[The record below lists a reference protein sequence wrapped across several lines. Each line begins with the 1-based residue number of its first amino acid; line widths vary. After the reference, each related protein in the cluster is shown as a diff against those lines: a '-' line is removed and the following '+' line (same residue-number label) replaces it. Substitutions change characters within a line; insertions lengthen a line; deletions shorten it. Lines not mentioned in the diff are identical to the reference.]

1 MTLNFVP
8 YCGGLIMNKFVK
20 MAAVSLALLGSSYA
34 VAASS
39 TTPVNASSIYPYSSS
54 HWNKNRKVRVN
65 IIKVTFRR
73 YDALKDRFVR
83 GTKKYYYSDVIRV
96 RKAGEF
102 EGWVLAGTKPGSRY
116 WWVNTRANTKW
127 FRDYYKLH
135 KTGWNGN
142 TLTDER
148 GNKLTVDSI
157 QVVDFEESGLP
168 NTDVLIN
175 GSFKSNRIYTP
186 LKPTSWIDKNVFVYP
201 SDKTSKDTLF
211 TQDDQIELSAFEG
224 TDAHAVMNSDKEF
237 TSDDGT
243 VSVSIPLS
251 ATKASDVSSSY
262 TIEDFDGHKKTFPA
276 TRLTLSQYKQNFD
289 FEDDDDE

>member
-1 MTLNFVP
+1 
-8 YCGGLIMNKFVK
+8 MNKFVK

-34 VAASS
+34 VSASS

-65 IIKVTFRR
+65 ITKVTFRK
-73 YDALKDRFVR
+73 YDALKGRYVR
-83 GTKKYYYSDVIRV
+83 GTKKYYYSDVITV

-127 FRDYYKLH
+127 FKDYYKLH

-148 GNKLTVDSI
+148 GNKLTVDSV
-157 QVVDFEESGLP
+157 QVVGFENDGLP

-175 GSFKSNRIYTP
+175 GSFKSNRTYTP
-186 LKPTSWIDKNVFVYP
+186 LKPTSWVDKNLFVYP
-201 SDKTSKDTLF
+201 SNKTSDDSLF
-211 TQDDQIELSAFEG
+211 TYGDQIDLSPFEG
-224 TDAHAVMNSDKEF
+224 IDAKAVMNSDKEF
-237 TSDDGT
+237 FSEDGT
-243 VSVSIPLS
+243 VSVSIPLRARKS
-251 ATKASDVSSSY
+251 SDVAGSY

-276 TRLTLSQYKQNFD
+276 TRVTLKQYKPNFDFD
-289 FEDDDDE
+289 FEDDED